1 VLVLDLVL
9 IGFAIALEPIPLTA
23 FILVLA
29 SKNGTR
35 KGAAFIFGWLA
46 SLAAVIAV
54 TVLVTDN
61 KPPRPSTA
69 PSIAALAV
77 KVAIGAVLVVIAGRK
92 WRKLGQPKP
101 PKKTPKWQTGIDRMS
116 PWFAMALGPI
126 TQPWGLIAAG
136 VATIISAKLA
146 SWQDYLVLFLFCL
159 IATSSYLSMELYA
172 GFRPTQAQG
181 FLARTRTWIDTHTD
195 QVIIIVS
202 LVLGFW
208 LIGNSNY
215 LLVT

>member
-1 VLVLDLVL
+1 MLVLELML

-46 SLAAVIAV
+46 SLAVVISV
-54 TVLVTDN
+54 TVLVTGN
-61 KPPRPSTA
+61 KPPRSHTV
-69 PSIAALAV
+69 PSIAALVV
-77 KVAIGAVLVVIAGRK
+77 KVAIGAVLVVIAERK

-101 PKKTPKWQTGIDRMS
+101 PKPTPKWQTGIDKMS

-126 TQPWGLIAAG
+126 TQPWGLVAAG
-136 VATIISAKLA
+136 VATIVGAKLA
-146 SWQDYLVLFLFCL
+146 SWQDYLVLFLYCL

-172 GFRPTQAQG
+172 GFRPGQAQT

-202 LVLGFW
+202 LVVGFW
-208 LIGNSNY
+208 LI
-215 LLVT
+215 VTSISTLAS